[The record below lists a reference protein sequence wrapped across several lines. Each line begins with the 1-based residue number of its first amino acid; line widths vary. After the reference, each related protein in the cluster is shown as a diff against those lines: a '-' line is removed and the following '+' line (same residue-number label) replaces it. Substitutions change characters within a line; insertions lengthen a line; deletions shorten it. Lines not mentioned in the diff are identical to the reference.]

1 MVIHPMVETF
11 HLKSKQINLM
21 VALDEKSEDQ
31 DNMTIYHHVDA
42 KNQSRI
48 FTRSVKNLACQ
59 KSQGITKLTFIFM

>member
-31 DNMTIYHHVDA
+31 ERQYVNISSCGR
-42 KNQSRI
+42 QESI
-48 FTRSVKNLACQ
+48 Q
-59 KSQGITKLTFIFM
+59 TFY